1 MRIYTFDQLI
11 GNQHCISILKTCITQ
26 GTLPHFTIFLGIGG
40 TGKSTCA
47 EITALAMTCQ
57 HTMNGSPCLE
67 CTSCKS
73 NLDAIKSGTKSS
85 TVAKINLGRE
95 NTKTDVDRM
104 IKEIFTLQSSER
116 NCVYILEEAHALSTA
131 LQTSLLEEIDRL
143 DSKTYIILCTT
154 KLNDLIPELRS
165 RAVLFQFKR
174 LTDKES
180 RLLLDKYLQDNRIS
194 MEEEAK
200 LAILNYTK
208 GIPREIVTS
217 TEFLS
222 RNTKTLEELLDHIQQ
237 INDTVYFELF
247 QVLATG
253 TIYDLNCY
261 LKEEVDK
268 YDIRNFING
277 LKEFYIN
284 MFLQIERN
292 VDTLAQTSNVMEFTS
307 VSEILKKVDRFSL
320 GNLIN
325 KLPSNAKRVD
335 LSFFLINLY
344 QYFHN
349 KKTSDIVREKKQSVI
364 TQKSIAAVSANEVEK
379 SSEGLS
385 SLHAFSTG
393 NTKYKFGGGNK
404 N

>member
-26 GTLPHFTIFLGIGG
+26 GTLPHFTIFHGIGG

-284 MFLQIERN
+284 MFFQIEGN

-307 VSEILKKVDRFSL
+307 VSEILQKVDRFSL

-349 KKTSDIVREKKQSVI
+349 KKTSDILREKKQSVI

>member
-26 GTLPHFTIFLGIGG
+26 GTLPHFTIFHGIGG

-222 RNTKTLEELLDHIQQ
+222 RNTKTLDELLDHIQQ

-284 MFLQIERN
+284 MFFQIEGN

-335 LSFFLINLY
+335 LFFFLINLY

>member
-26 GTLPHFTIFLGIGG
+26 GTLPHFTIFHGIGG

-284 MFLQIERN
+284 MFFQIEGN

-393 NTKYKFGGGNK
+393 NTKYKF
-404 N
+404 

>member
-26 GTLPHFTIFLGIGG
+26 GTLPHFTIFHGIGG

-73 NLDAIKSGTKSS
+73 NLDAIKSGTKFS

-284 MFLQIERN
+284 MFFQIEGN

>member
-26 GTLPHFTIFLGIGG
+26 GTLPHFTIFHGIGG

-131 LQTSLLEEIDRL
+131 LQTSLLEAIDRL

-284 MFLQIERN
+284 MFFQIEGN

>member
-26 GTLPHFTIFLGIGG
+26 GTLPHFTIFHGIGG

-284 MFLQIERN
+284 MFFQIEGN

-393 NTKYKFGGGNK
+393 NTKYKFGGGNE

>member
-26 GTLPHFTIFLGIGG
+26 GTLPHFTIFHGIGG

-222 RNTKTLEELLDHIQQ
+222 RNTKTLEEVLDHIQQ

-284 MFLQIERN
+284 MFFQIEGN

>member
-1 MRIYTFDQLI
+1 MRIYTFDKLI

-26 GTLPHFTIFLGIGG
+26 GTLPHFTIFHGIGG

-284 MFLQIERN
+284 MFFQIEGN
-292 VDTLAQTSNVMEFTS
+292 VNTLAQTSNVMEFTS

>member
-26 GTLPHFTIFLGIGG
+26 GTLPHFTIFHGIGG

-222 RNTKTLEELLDHIQQ
+222 RNTKTLDELLDHIQQ

-284 MFLQIERN
+284 MFFQIEGN

-307 VSEILKKVDRFSL
+307 VSEILQKVDRFSL

>member
-26 GTLPHFTIFLGIGG
+26 GTLPHFTIFHGIGG

-284 MFLQIERN
+284 MFFQIEGN

-393 NTKYKFGGGNK
+393 NTKYKFGGGNQ

>member
-26 GTLPHFTIFLGIGG
+26 GTLPHFTIFHGIGG

-116 NCVYILEEAHALSTA
+116 NCVYILEEAHALATA

-284 MFLQIERN
+284 MFFQIEGN

>member
-26 GTLPHFTIFLGIGG
+26 GTLPHFTIFHGIGG

-284 MFLQIERN
+284 MFFQIEGN

-385 SLHAFSTG
+385 SLHAFPTG

>member
-26 GTLPHFTIFLGIGG
+26 GTLPHFTIFHGIGG

-180 RLLLDKYLQDNRIS
+180 RLLLDKYLRDNRIS

-284 MFLQIERN
+284 MFFQIEGN

>member
-26 GTLPHFTIFLGIGG
+26 GTLPHFTIFHGIGG

-284 MFLQIERN
+284 MFFQIEGN

-349 KKTSDIVREKKQSVI
+349 KKTSDIVREKKQSVM

>member
-26 GTLPHFTIFLGIGG
+26 GTLPHFTIFHGIGG

-85 TVAKINLGRE
+85 TVDKINLGRE

-284 MFLQIERN
+284 MFFQIEGN

>member
-26 GTLPHFTIFLGIGG
+26 GTLPHFTIFHGIGG

-284 MFLQIERN
+284 MFFQIEGN

-393 NTKYKFGGGNK
+393 STKYKFGGGNK

>member
-26 GTLPHFTIFLGIGG
+26 GTLPHFTIFHGIGG

-284 MFLQIERN
+284 MFFQIEGN

-307 VSEILKKVDRFSL
+307 VSEILKKVVRFSL

>member
-26 GTLPHFTIFLGIGG
+26 GTLPHFTIFHGIGG

-116 NCVYILEEAHALSTA
+116 NCVYILEEVHALSTA

-284 MFLQIERN
+284 MFFQIEGN

>member
-26 GTLPHFTIFLGIGG
+26 GTLPHFTIFHGIGG

-284 MFLQIERN
+284 MFFQIEGN

-385 SLHAFSTG
+385 SLHAFSTD

>member
-26 GTLPHFTIFLGIGG
+26 GTLPHFTIFHGIGG

-237 INDTVYFELF
+237 INDTVYFDLF
-247 QVLATG
+247 KVLATG

-284 MFLQIERN
+284 MFFQIEGN

>member
-26 GTLPHFTIFLGIGG
+26 GTLPHFTIFHGIGG

-284 MFLQIERN
+284 MFFQIEGN
-292 VDTLAQTSNVMEFTS
+292 MDTLAQTSNVMEFTS

>member
-26 GTLPHFTIFLGIGG
+26 GTLPHFTIFHGIGG

-131 LQTSLLEEIDRL
+131 LKTSLLEEIDRL

-284 MFLQIERN
+284 MFFQIEGN

>member
-26 GTLPHFTIFLGIGG
+26 GTLPHFTIFHGIGG

-85 TVAKINLGRE
+85 TVAKINLGKE

-222 RNTKTLEELLDHIQQ
+222 KNTKTLDELLDHIQQ

-284 MFLQIERN
+284 MFFQIEGN
-292 VDTLAQTSNVMEFTS
+292 VDTLAQTSNIMEFTS

>member
-26 GTLPHFTIFLGIGG
+26 GTLPHFTIFHGIGG

-284 MFLQIERN
+284 MFFQIEGN

-349 KKTSDIVREKKQSVI
+349 KKTSDIVREKNQSVI

>member
-26 GTLPHFTIFLGIGG
+26 GTLPHFTIFHGIGG

-57 HTMNGSPCLE
+57 HTMNGSPCLD

-284 MFLQIERN
+284 MFFQIEGN

>member
-11 GNQHCISILKTCITQ
+11 GNQHCISILKTCVTQ
-26 GTLPHFTIFLGIGG
+26 GTLPHFTIFHGIGG

-284 MFLQIERN
+284 MFFQIEGN

>member
-26 GTLPHFTIFLGIGG
+26 GTLPHFTIFHGIGG

-237 INDTVYFELF
+237 INDSVYFELF

-284 MFLQIERN
+284 MFFQIEGN

>member
-26 GTLPHFTIFLGIGG
+26 GTLPHFTIFHGIGG

-284 MFLQIERN
+284 MFFQIEGN

-385 SLHAFSTG
+385 FLHAFSTG

>member
-26 GTLPHFTIFLGIGG
+26 GTLPHFTIFHGIGG

-284 MFLQIERN
+284 MFFQIEGN

-307 VSEILKKVDRFSL
+307 VSEILKRVDRFSL

>member
-26 GTLPHFTIFLGIGG
+26 GTLPHFTIFHGIGG

-200 LAILNYTK
+200 LAILNYTN

-284 MFLQIERN
+284 MFFQIEGN

>member
-1 MRIYTFDQLI
+1 VRIYTFDQLI

-26 GTLPHFTIFLGIGG
+26 GTLPHFTIFHGIGG

-67 CTSCKS
+67 CISCKS

-284 MFLQIERN
+284 MFFQIEGN

>member
-26 GTLPHFTIFLGIGG
+26 GTLPHFTIFHGIGG

-284 MFLQIERN
+284 MFFQIEGN
-292 VDTLAQTSNVMEFTS
+292 VDTLAQTSNIMEFTS